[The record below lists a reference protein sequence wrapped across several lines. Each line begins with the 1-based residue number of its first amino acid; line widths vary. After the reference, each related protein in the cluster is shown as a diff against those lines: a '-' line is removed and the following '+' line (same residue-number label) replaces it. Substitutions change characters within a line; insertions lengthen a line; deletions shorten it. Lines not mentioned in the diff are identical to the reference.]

1 MARAQVQQAKVG
13 TEQARAENLQSQA
26 DSNSLDFAERYT
38 GVTQENELNKQ
49 AMNNQTA
56 LDKERIKQDT
66 QLNMQQNQMIGDM
79 ANQVFNIQD
88 RQEALSAN
96 PTY

>member
-1 MARAQVQQAKVG
+1 MSRAQVQQAKVG

-38 GVTQENELNKQ
+38 GVTQENEFNKQ

-56 LDKERIKQDT
+56 LDRERIKQDT

-79 ANQVFNIQD
+79 ANQVFNTQD

-96 PTY
+96 PIY